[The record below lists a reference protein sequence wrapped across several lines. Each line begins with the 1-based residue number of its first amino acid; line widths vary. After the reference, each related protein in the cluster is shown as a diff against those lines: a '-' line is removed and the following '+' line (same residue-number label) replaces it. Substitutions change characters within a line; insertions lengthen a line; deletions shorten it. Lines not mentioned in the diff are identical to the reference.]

1 MHRNHP
7 TKSVKS
13 LFSILIIYVIAELAC
28 KITYFFQNGQ
38 FILQKLSFLP
48 FILRNYAKDSKKIA
62 DFFHISLFI
71 YTFAGQNRNK
81 VKIERNKRITWL

>member
-1 MHRNHP
+1 
-7 TKSVKS
+7 
-13 LFSILIIYVIAELAC
+13 
-28 KITYFFQNGQ
+28 
-38 FILQKLSFLP
+38 LQKLSFLP